1 MKGKVRR
8 KLYFCKNDK
17 NIMEATLNFNIPL
30 SIHELAE
37 LIREQLPERDR
48 ATLAEL
54 LLSDQPDAEPDDY
67 EEPTQHQLVTEMKQA
82 IREVNLAKRGKLQ
95 LPTLNEF
102 LNGL

>member
-1 MKGKVRR
+1 
-8 KLYFCKNDK
+8 
-17 NIMEATLNFNIPL
+17 MEATLNFNIPL